1 MDKRMQ
7 RLKFLVFL
15 CLPSSVLLNL
25 STEHTKQCRHIMKST
40 FKNCTSR
47 DEEMQ
52 WYTNGRINRIL
63 DESTFN
69 ASLYNQSDGKCSKSC
84 RSLYRTARIYGQ
96 SLGLQIY
103 AHVAEMLLNCCGGC
117 TKYHLTKLYTRL
129 EDLDEKVPQTF
140 DFIYPVY
147 ADSETKNMHGFHF
160 FPVLNIPSA
169 YYITLKVCQ
178 RFLGSEYLE

>member
-1 MDKRMQ
+1 MLQ
-7 RLKFLVFL
+7 RKILVIII
-15 CLPSSVLLNL
+15 CLPTCILLNL
-25 STEHTKQCRHIMKST
+25 TTEPPKQCRHMMKSK
-40 FKNCTSR
+40 FKKCTSR

-63 DESTFN
+63 NESTFN
-69 ASLYNQSDGKCSKSC
+69 ASLYNVSDGKCSKSC

-103 AHVAEMLLNCCGGC
+103 AHISEMLLNCCGGC

-129 EDLDEKVPQTF
+129 EDLDEEVYQNF

-147 ADSETKNMHGFHF
+147 AKSGTENMHGFHF
-160 FPVLNIPSA
+160 VPAINVPSA
-169 YYITLKVCQ
+169 YYITLKV
-178 RFLGSEYLE
+178 

>member
-1 MDKRMQ
+1 MQ

-103 AHVAEMLLNCCGGC
+103 AHVAEMLLNCCGSC
-117 TKYHLTKLYTRL
+117 TKYHLTKLRTRL
-129 EDLDEKVPQTF
+129 EDLDEKVPQDL

-147 ADSETKNMHGFHF
+147 AKSGTKNMHGFHF
-160 FPVLNIPSA
+160 VPVINVPSA
-169 YYITLKVCQ
+169 YYITLKVIK
-178 RFLGSEYLE
+178 SIS